1 MSAKDPLRYFRV
13 EARELVDALS
23 QGVLDLTQAGGAEPV
38 ARLLRAAHTLK
49 GAARVVKQPEI
60 ADEAHALEEIL
71 MPYRDGTTPVPPG
84 EISQLL
90 ALSDS
95 MTTRVDGLIGQPAQ
109 PAAPFPPPAPAATVP
124 PATPGPVP
132 PAPPSAGTVA
142 EPWITTPDPV
152 PPPAPAERHATV
164 PPEGVSAPAQPV
176 RSETSDVD
184 ELLEAVDEAHARFG
198 PIRRQLAVVQRA
210 HRAAAALADQLRVG
224 RTGAVTHIDP
234 VTGLGHGG
242 GEPRYTD
249 QAGAMASRLTAE
261 LGALGRQLTETVEQ
275 VERELDDVRGRA
287 ERLRLVPVAAVLT
300 TLHRAVHD
308 AATVHGR
315 RVAFE
320 GHGGELRLDPH
331 VLSQTSGALQHVVRN
346 AVAHGIEPA
355 EERIAAGKPAD
366 GHVTVTVTHRG
377 KFAAFECRDDG
388 RGFDLAAVRRT
399 AEAQGLLAVGEPA
412 DARALMAMLMR
423 GGIST
428 AASVTGVSGRGIGLD
443 AVRDVAEQLGGDV
456 SIDTTPGAG
465 TRLELV
471 VPLSL
476 VSLHGLIVEAG
487 GALASVPLDAVETCL
502 RLTGEEAAAAASA
515 EVITHDGRVIP
526 FLPLTRALG
535 GPAPAAKTAAVAVVV
550 KAGAD
555 IVAVCVDRLLGTSVL
570 IVRPLPELAPAG
582 PVISGLSMDA
592 EGNPRLVLDPHGLVA
607 AGGRSTA
614 ARTGEAAPMATTE
627 DDAAGRRPILV
638 VDDSLTTRM
647 LEQSI
652 LESAGYQVDL
662 AASGEE
668 GLERAK
674 YRSYALFLVDVDMP
688 GIDGFTFVEQ
698 TRADPVLRETPA
710 ILVTSRSSPED
721 RRRGFDVGASAY
733 VVKSE
738 FDQEELLDYIKG
750 LVGAA

>member
-1 MSAKDPLRYFRV
+1 MTAKDPLRYFRV

-23 QGVLDLTQAGGAEPV
+23 QGVLDLTQQGGAEPI

-49 GAARVVKQPEI
+49 GAARVVKQTEI
-60 ADEAHALEEIL
+60 ADDAHALEEIL
-71 MPYRDGTTPVPPG
+71 MPYRDGATPVPAG
-84 EISQLL
+84 DISRLL
-90 ALSDS
+90 ELSDA
-95 MTTRVDGLIGQPAQ
+95 MTDRVESLTLDT
-109 PAAPFPPPAPAATVP
+109 AATP
-124 PATPGPVP
+124 PLP
-132 PAPPSAGTVA
+132 PAPPS
-142 EPWITTPDPV
+142 PLLS
-152 PPPAPAERHATV
+152 PPAPPTV
-164 PPEGVSAPAQPV
+164 TPTVSADPVRAPAVPADVPVVVDPPAPAQPV

-198 PIRRQLAVVQRA
+198 PIRRQLAIVQRA

-234 VTGLGHGG
+234 VTGLGQGG
-242 GEPRYTD
+242 GEVRYSD

-287 ERLRLVPVAAVLT
+287 ERLRLVPVASVLT

-308 AATVHGR
+308 AATVHNR
-315 RVAFE
+315 RVTFE
-320 GHGGELRLDPH
+320 GYGGELRLDPH

-346 AVAHGIEPA
+346 AVAHGIEPEA
-355 EERIAAGKPAD
+355 ERRAAGKPAD

-377 KFAAFECRDDG
+377 QFAAFECRDDG
-388 RGFDLAAVRRT
+388 RGFDLTAVRRS
-399 AEAQGLLAVGEPA
+399 AEAQGLLPPGEPA
-412 DARALMAMLMR
+412 EPRQLMAMLMR

-456 SIDTTPGAG
+456 NIDTTPGHG

-476 VSLHGLIVEAG
+476 VSLHGLVVEAG
-487 GALASVPLDAVETCL
+487 GSLASVPLDAVETCL
-502 RLTGEEAAAAASA
+502 RLTGDEVSAAAAA

-526 FLPLTRALG
+526 FLPLFRALG
-535 GPAPAAKTAAVAVVV
+535 GPPPAGKSAAVAVVV
-550 KAGAD
+550 KAGPEL
-555 IVAVCVDRLLGTSVL
+555 VAVCVDRLLGTSVL
-570 IVRPLPELAPAG
+570 VVRPLPELAPAG

-607 AGGRSTA
+607 AGGRATHQ
-614 ARTGEAAPMATTE
+614 RPGEPAVTSVAEAP
-627 DDAAGRRPILV
+627 AGGRAILV

-668 GLERAK
+668 GLERAR

-738 FDQEELLDYIKG
+738 FNQEELLDYIKG

>member
-1 MSAKDPLRYFRV
+1 MSGKDPLRYFRI

-23 QGVLDLTQAGGAEPV
+23 QGVLDLTQRGGAEPV

-49 GAARVVKQPEI
+49 GAARVVKQTEI
-60 ADEAHALEEIL
+60 ADDAHALEEIL
-71 MPYRDGTTPVPPG
+71 MPYRDGATTVPPG
-84 EISQLL
+84 EIARLL
-90 ALSDS
+90 ELSDS
-95 MTTRVDGLIGQPAQ
+95 MTDRVESLTPDAS
-109 PAAPFPPPAPAATVP
+109 PAPA
-124 PATPGPVP
+124 PV
-132 PAPPSAGTVA
+132 PAPPPTVA
-142 EPWITTPDPV
+142 ETPEPPRPERAQSAPEQPRVV
-152 PPPAPAERHATV
+152 PSDAVE
-164 PPEGVSAPAQPV
+164 SPAQPV

-198 PIRRQLAVVQRA
+198 PIRRQLATVQRA

-234 VTGLGHGG
+234 VTGLGQGG
-242 GEPRYTD
+242 GEVRYTD

-287 ERLRLVPVAAVLT
+287 ERLRLVPVASVLT

-315 RVAFE
+315 RVTFE
-320 GHGGELRLDPH
+320 GNGGELRLDPH

-346 AVAHGIEPA
+346 AVAHGIEP
-355 EERIAAGKPAD
+355 EDERRAAGKPAD
-366 GHVTVTVTHRG
+366 GQVTVTVTHRG
-377 KFAAFECRDDG
+377 QFAAFECRDDG

-399 AEAQGLLAVGEPA
+399 AEAQGLLHPGEHAEP
-412 DARALMAMLMR
+412 RQLMAMLMR

-456 SIDTTPGAG
+456 NIDTTPGRG

-476 VSLHGLIVEAG
+476 VSLHGLVVEAAG
-487 GALASVPLDAVETCL
+487 SLASVPLDAVETCL
-502 RLTGEEAAAAASA
+502 RLTAEEVSAAAAA

-526 FLPLTRALG
+526 FLPLSRALG
-535 GPAPAAKTAAVAVVV
+535 GAPPAGKSAAVAVVV
-550 KAGAD
+550 KAGTE
-555 IVAVCVDRLLGTSVL
+555 IVAICVDRLLGTSVL
-570 IVRPLPELAPAG
+570 VVRPLPELAPAG

-607 AGGRSTA
+607 AGGRS
-614 ARTGEAAPMATTE
+614 
-627 DDAAGRRPILV
+627 AAGHRAGEPASSASSLEAPPEGRPILV

-710 ILVTSRSSPED
+710 ILVTSRAAPED

-738 FDQEELLDYIKG
+738 FNQEELLDYIQG

>member
-1 MSAKDPLRYFRV
+1 MTGGKDPLRYFRV

-23 QGVLDLTQAGGAEPV
+23 QGVLDLTQQGGAEPV

-49 GAARVVKQPEI
+49 GAARVVRQTEI
-60 ADEAHALEEIL
+60 ADDAHALEEIL
-71 MPYRDGTTPVPPG
+71 IPFRGGATPVPPA
-84 EISQLL
+84 EISRLL
-90 ALSDS
+90 ALSDA
-95 MTTRVDGLIGQPAQ
+95 MTARVHGLGGD
-109 PAAPFPPPAPAATVP
+109 AAAPAPAPPPRTSPARTSPPRTSPPRAEAPEPREP
-124 PATPGPVP
+124 PA
-132 PAPPSAGTVA
+132 
-142 EPWITTPDPV
+142 
-152 PPPAPAERHATV
+152 V
-164 PPEGVSAPAQPV
+164 PPEVPALAEAPAAAQPV

-198 PIRRQLAVVQRA
+198 PIRRQLATVQRA

-308 AATVHGR
+308 AATVHNR
-315 RVAFE
+315 RVVFE
-320 GHGGELRLDPH
+320 GHGGELRLDPQ

-346 AVAHGIEPA
+346 AVAHGIEP
-355 EERIAAGKPAD
+355 EQERLAAGKPAD

-399 AEAQGLLAVGEPA
+399 AEAQGLLAPDEPA
-412 DARALMAMLMR
+412 DARTLMGLLMR

-456 SIDTTPGAG
+456 GIDTTPGEG

-476 VSLHGLIVEAG
+476 VSLHGLTVEAG
-487 GALASVPLDAVETCL
+487 GSLASVPLDAVETCL
-502 RLTGEEAAAAASA
+502 RLTGEEVAAAAAA

-526 FLPLTRALG
+526 FLPLARALG
-535 GPAPAAKTAAVAVVV
+535 GTPPAAKTAAVAVVV

-555 IVAVCVDRLLGTSVL
+555 LVAMCVERLLGTSVL

-592 EGNPRLVLDPHGLVA
+592 EGNPRPVLDPHGLVA
-607 AGGRSTA
+607 AGGRATA
-614 ARTGEAAPMATTE
+614 QHAAEPVALPS
-627 DDAAGRRPILV
+627 AAGARGRPILV

-674 YRSYALFLVDVDMP
+674 HRSYALFLVDVDMP
-688 GIDGFTFVEQ
+688 GIDGFTFVEL

>member
-1 MSAKDPLRYFRV
+1 MTAKDPLRYFRI

-23 QGVLDLTQAGGAEPV
+23 QGVLDLTQQGGAEPV

-49 GAARVVKQPEI
+49 GAARVVKQTEI
-60 ADEAHALEEIL
+60 ADDAHALEEVL
-71 MPYRDGTTPVPPG
+71 MPFRDGATPVPPA
-84 EISQLL
+84 EISRLL
-90 ALSDS
+90 ELSDA
-95 MTTRVDGLIGQPAQ
+95 MTDRVESLTPDT
-109 PAAPFPPPAPAATVP
+109 AASPSSPPPAPP
-124 PATPGPVP
+124 PVVA
-132 PAPPSAGTVA
+132 PAPPS
-142 EPWITTPDPV
+142 
-152 PPPAPAERHATV
+152 PPPSAPAPLAPTGPEEASAV
-164 PPEGVSAPAQPV
+164 PSEAVDLPVPAQPV

-198 PIRRQLAVVQRA
+198 PIRRQLAIVQRA
-210 HRAAAALADQLRVG
+210 HRAAAALSDQLRVG

-234 VTGLGHGG
+234 VTGLGQGA
-242 GEPRYTD
+242 GEVRYSD

-287 ERLRLVPVAAVLT
+287 ERLRLVPVASVLT

-308 AATVHGR
+308 TATVHGR

-320 GHGGELRLDPH
+320 GYGGELRLDPH

-346 AVAHGIEPA
+346 AVAHGIEPE
-355 EERIAAGKPAD
+355 EERLAAGKPAD
-366 GHVTVTVTHRG
+366 GHVIVTVTHRG
-377 KFAAFECRDDG
+377 QFAAFECRDDG

-399 AEAQGLLAVGEPA
+399 AEAQGLLAPGEPA
-412 DARALMAMLMR
+412 DPRQLMAMLMR

-443 AVRDVAEQLGGDV
+443 AVRDVAEQLGGEV
-456 SIDTTPGAG
+456 NVDTVPGRG

-476 VSLHGLIVEAG
+476 VSLHGLVVDAG
-487 GALASVPLDAVETCL
+487 GSLASVPLDAVETCL
-502 RLTGEEAAAAASA
+502 RLTAEEVSAAAAA

-526 FLPLTRALG
+526 FLPLSKALG
-535 GPAPAAKTAAVAVVV
+535 GTPPAAKSAAVAVVV
-550 KAGAD
+550 KAGTE

-570 IVRPLPELAPAG
+570 VVRPLPELAPAG

-607 AGGRSTA
+607 AGGRATA
-614 ARTGEAAPMATTE
+614 AHSAGDLSSATAETPPE
-627 DDAAGRRPILV
+627 GRPILV

-710 ILVTSRSSPED
+710 ILVTSRAAPED

-738 FDQEELLDYIKG
+738 FNQEELLDYIKG